1 MTNDKA
7 SFEIA
12 YEPLVEDTTNR
23 CFTGPCGCGQII
35 RGVKENW
42 LFLRLLLWKNYLL
55 FRRNIKTTIFQVLV
69 PIAICVYLI
78 ALQAVADEASDYSDK
93 DPDTY
98 TLSGIED
105 CYGDDCITLGVSLSA
120 GRTAWTDYVLSFLV
134 VNYGLEM
141 GKDIQVI
148 NEDSPVDFIHYLSSH
163 ENKTQTGVIFC
174 TGAFDLPDN
183 EYVSIVPCPESPSSY
198 SYSLLINSTLTPSLF
213 LSEPG
218 TAYPKDYASL
228 SIKLAIDTAILNY
241 EATLRGQE
249 VPELSITLQEYPI
262 VTSRYSDGYNVV
274 TTSGAFYFFIP
285 PMVTFVVLLIEIVRE
300 KEYRL
305 RQGLAVMGMS
315 ASAYW
320 QSWFWTGMVFILMTT
335 NALIAGGY
343 MCQIEFFLNTD
354 YSVQSTLFAS
364 FSLAMMMVAFFL
376 STLLRTTK
384 AAYTA
389 SYGIILVGLALQF
402 MLSDVRLVYYMYST
416 DAPDWVVSVRTLLPF
431 YPPFNFSKA
440 FGDIA
445 HTASDHYNDKDKLW
459 VDGSWYGWDAF
470 VSSISGEING
480 THYEVYSAFVS
491 CSICLGNSAMFA
503 VLAWFCDHIIE
514 SNRGSSE

>member
-1 MTNDKA
+1 MTDDKGKL
-7 SFEIA
+7 EIGYDA
-12 YEPLVEDTTNR
+12 LVEDTTTR
-23 CFTGPCGCGQII
+23 CFSGPSGCGQMW
-35 RGVKENW
+35 RDLKEHW
-42 LFLRLLLWKNYLL
+42 LFLRLMMWKNYLL
-55 FRRNIKTTIFQVLV
+55 FKRNIKSTLFQVLV

-78 ALQAVADEASDYSDK
+78 TLQAVADAAVDYADK
-93 DPDTY
+93 NPDDY
-98 TLSGIED
+98 VLSGIED
-105 CYGDDCITLGVSLSA
+105 CYGDDCITLGISLSA
-120 GRTAWTDYVLSFLV
+120 GRTDWTDYVISYLQV
-134 VNYGLEM
+134 KYGLEL
-141 GKDIQVI
+141 GKDMQII
-148 NEDSPVDFIHYLSSH
+148 NDNSPVDFVHYLSHH
-163 ENKTQTGVIFC
+163 ENKTQTGVVFC
-174 TGAFDLPDN
+174 TGSFEVPDN
-183 EYVSIVPCPESPSSY
+183 EYASVVPCPESPNSY
-198 SYSLLINSTLTPSLF
+198 SYSLLINSTLIPSLF
-213 LSEPG
+213 LSDPG
-218 TAYPKDYASL
+218 SSYPKDYASL

-241 EATLRGQE
+241 EATIRGVE
-249 VPELSITLQEYPI
+249 APDLSIAIEEFPI
-262 VTSRYSDGYNVV
+262 VTSRYSDGYDVV

-320 QSWFWTGMVFILMTT
+320 QSWFWTGIIFVAITT
-335 NALIAGGY
+335 NSLIAGGY
-343 MCQIEFFLNTD
+343 ICQIEFFLNTN
-354 YSVQSTLFAS
+354 YTIQCVLFAS

-389 SYGIILVGLALQF
+389 SYAIILIGLALQF
-402 MLSDVRLVYYMYST
+402 MLADVRLVYYMYST
-416 DAPDWVVSVRTLLPF
+416 DAPHWVVTVRTLLPF

-445 HTASDHYNDKDKLW
+445 HTASDHYNDKEKLW
-459 VDGSWYGWDAF
+459 VGGEWYSWDKF
-470 VSSISGEING
+470 VSSLSGEING

-491 CSICLGNSAMFA
+491 CSICIGNAALFA